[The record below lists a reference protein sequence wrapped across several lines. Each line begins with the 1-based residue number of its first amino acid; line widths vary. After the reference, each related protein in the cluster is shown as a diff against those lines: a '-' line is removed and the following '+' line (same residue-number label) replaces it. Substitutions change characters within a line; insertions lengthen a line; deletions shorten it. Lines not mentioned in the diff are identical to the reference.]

1 VRPESVL
8 GHLVNTVS
16 GRDVETVIVGGRVVM
31 RDCRILTLDEHETV
45 KVARKSAEKLWQKL
59 GAIGR

>member
-1 VRPESVL
+1 
-8 GHLVNTVS
+8 
-16 GRDVETVIVGGRVVM
+16 M
-31 RDCRILTLDEHETV
+31 RDHKILTLDEHEAV